1 MPSVSN
7 SNYRLGAKRL
17 TIKSIGINAMMAAA
31 LLAITVVGRASVDE
45 VARWNQVATDATV
58 AAKTNPLAES
68 RIFAIL
74 HVAIH
79 DAVNAVEPRYEP
91 YQPRTS
97 PAPAGAS
104 VEAAIAG
111 AAHATLV
118 ALLPDSKAIFDA
130 ALEETLRAITDD
142 SRRTAGLEV
151 GRTAA
156 AAILTARQN
165 DGENRTVQYTPGTKP
180 GDYCPTPPDFKPAAL
195 VQWGSV
201 TPFVLKSAD
210 QFRCPEPPAV
220 NSSRALADLEEVK
233 AIGGSKSATRTA
245 EQSEIG
251 RYWYESSP
259 QGWNRIA
266 REVLAARQFDVWENA
281 RLFALLN
288 LAMAD
293 GYIAG
298 FDSKYYYNYW
308 RPVTAIREG
317 GDSEWLSCLP
327 TPPVPD
333 YPSTHTV
340 EGAAAAT
347 VMARFFNTDF
357 ISFSMTSGAPYPG
370 ITRKFWSFSEAAR
383 ENGASRIL
391 CGIHFSTAVNAG
403 YIQGERIGEWAFE
416 HALQPAKP
424 QQAAAPL
431 PPRRKRRN
439 TEAAE

>member
-1 MPSVSN
+1 
-7 SNYRLGAKRL
+7 
-17 TIKSIGINAMMAAA
+17 MMAAA

-45 VARWNQVATDATV
+45 VVRWNQVATDATV
-58 AAKTNPLAES
+58 TAKTNPLAES

-91 YQPRTS
+91 YQPGTS
-97 PAPAGAS
+97 PAPSGAS

-118 ALLPDSKAIFDA
+118 TLLPDSKAIFDA
-130 ALEETLRAITDD
+130 ALEERVRAITDD

-156 AAILTARQN
+156 AAILTARQS

-298 FDSKYYYNYW
+298 FDSKYHYNYW

-317 GDSEWLSCLP
+317 GDSEWLSCLS

-340 EGAAAAT
+340 EGAAAAA

-383 ENGASRIL
+383 ENAASRIL

-403 YIQGERIGEWAFE
+403 YIQGERIGEWTFE
-416 HALQPAKP
+416 QALRPAKP
-424 QQAAAPL
+424 QPAITASLASE
-431 PPRRKRRN
+431 R
-439 TEAAE
+439 TEH

>member
-1 MPSVSN
+1 MPPVSN
-7 SNYRLGAKRL
+7 SNYWVGAKRV
-17 TIKSIGINAMMAAA
+17 TIRSVTVA
-31 LLAITVVGRASVDE
+31 LLAITVVARASVDE
-45 VARWNQVATDATV
+45 VVRWNQVATDATV
-58 AAKTNPLAES
+58 AAKINPLAES

-74 HVAIH
+74 HAAIH
-79 DAVNAVEPRYEP
+79 DAVNAIEPRYEP

-111 AAHATLV
+111 AAHTTLV
-118 ALLPDSKAIFDA
+118 ALLPDSKATFDA
-130 ALEETLRAITDD
+130 ALEETLRSITDD
-142 SRRTAGLEV
+142 SRKAPGLEV

-156 AAILTARQN
+156 TAILTAREN
-165 DGENRTVQYTPGTKP
+165 DGANRTVEYTPGTKP

-195 VQWGSV
+195 VQWASM

-210 QFRCPEPPAV
+210 QFRCPDPPAV
-220 NSSRALADLEEVK
+220 NSPRALADLEEVK
-233 AIGGSKSATRTA
+233 AIGGSKSAVRTP

-293 GYIAG
+293 GYIGG
-298 FDSKYYYNYW
+298 FDTKYHCNYW
-308 RPVTAIREG
+308 RPVTAIRAG
-317 GDSEWLSCLP
+317 GDSEWLSYLP

-357 ISFSMTSGAPYPG
+357 ISFSMTSGDPYPG

-403 YIQGERIGEWAFE
+403 YVQGERIGEWAYE
-416 HALQPAKP
+416 NALRPAKA
-424 QQAAAPL
+424 QQAMTASPVSE
-431 PPRRKRRN
+431 KRP
-439 TEAAE
+439 TEAAEQ

>member
-1 MPSVSN
+1 MPSTSK
-7 SNYRLGAKRL
+7 SNYCQNGKRL
-17 TIKSIGINAMMAAA
+17 TVRSVETIAILTAA
-31 LLAITVVGRASVDE
+31 LLTITVASKASADE
-45 VARWNQVATDATV
+45 VTRWNQVATDATV
-58 AAKTNPLAES
+58 AAKINPLAES

-79 DAVNAVEPRYEP
+79 DAVNAVEPRYEL

-97 PAPAGAS
+97 SAPAGAS

-130 ALEETLRAITDD
+130 ALEETLRAIIDD
-142 SRRTAGLEV
+142 SRRVAGLEV
-151 GRTAA
+151 GRAAA

-165 DGENRTVQYTPGTKP
+165 DGENRTVEYTPGTKP

-210 QFRCPEPPAV
+210 QFRCPDPPAV
-220 NSSRALADLEEVK
+220 NSPRALADLEEVK
-233 AIGGSKSATRTA
+233 AIGGSKSLTRTA

-266 REVLAARQFDVWENA
+266 REVLAPRQFDAWENA
-281 RLFALLN
+281 RLLALLN

-298 FDSKYYYNYW
+298 FDSKYHCNYW
-308 RPVTAIREG
+308 RPVTAIRAG
-317 GDSEWLSCLP
+317 GDSEWLSYLP

-391 CGIHFSTAVNAG
+391 CGIHFATAVNAG
-403 YIQGERIGEWAFE
+403 YIQGERVGEWAYE
-416 HALQPAKP
+416 NALRPAKP
-424 QQAAAPL
+424 QPAISASPVSE
-431 PPRRKRRN
+431 K
-439 TEAAE
+439 AEP

>member
-1 MPSVSN
+1 MPSISN
-7 SNYRLGAKRL
+7 SNDRLGAKRL
-17 TIKSIGINAMMAAA
+17 TVRSIGINAVMAAA

-45 VARWNQVATDATV
+45 VARWNQLATDATI

-79 DAVNAVEPRYEP
+79 DAVNAVDPRYEP

-104 VEAAIAG
+104 AEAAIAG

-118 ALLPDSKAIFDA
+118 ALLPGSKATFDA
-130 ALEETLRAITDD
+130 ALEETLRAITDEP
-142 SRRTAGLEV
+142 RRTAGLEV

-165 DGENRTVQYTPGTKP
+165 DGENRTVEYTPGTKP
-180 GDYCPTPPDFKPAAL
+180 GDYRPTAPDFKPAAL

-288 LAMAD
+288 LALAD

-298 FDSKYYYNYW
+298 FDSKYFYNYW

-340 EGAAAAT
+340 EGAAAAA
-347 VMARFFNTDF
+347 VLARFFNTDF

-416 HALQPAKP
+416 NALRPAKP
-424 QQAAAPL
+424 QPAITASAASE
-431 PPRRKRRN
+431 K
-439 TEAAE
+439 TEH

>member
-1 MPSVSN
+1 MPPVSN
-7 SNYRLGAKRL
+7 SNYWVGAKRL
-17 TIKSIGINAMMAAA
+17 TIRSITVA
-31 LLAITVVGRASVDE
+31 LLAITVVARASVDE
-45 VARWNQVATDATV
+45 VVRWNQVATDATV
-58 AAKTNPLAES
+58 AAKINALAES

-74 HVAIH
+74 HAAIH
-79 DAVNAVEPRYEP
+79 DAVNAIEPRYEP

-118 ALLPDSKAIFDA
+118 ALLPDSKATFDA
-130 ALEETLRAITDD
+130 ALEETLRSITDD
-142 SRRTAGLEV
+142 SRKAPGLEV

-156 AAILTARQN
+156 AAILTAREN
-165 DGENRTVQYTPGTKP
+165 DGANRTVEYTPGTKP

-195 VQWGSV
+195 VQWASM

-210 QFRCPEPPAV
+210 QFRCPDPPAV
-220 NSSRALADLEEVK
+220 NSPRALADLEEVK
-233 AIGGSKSATRTA
+233 AIGGSKSATRTP

-293 GYIAG
+293 GYIGG
-298 FDSKYYYNYW
+298 FDTKYHCNYW
-308 RPVTAIREG
+308 RPVTAIRAG
-317 GDSEWLSCLP
+317 GDSEWLSYLP

-357 ISFSMTSGAPYPG
+357 ISFSMTSGGEYSG

-403 YIQGERIGEWAFE
+403 YVQGERIGEWAYE
-416 HALQPAKP
+416 NALRPAKA
-424 QQAAAPL
+424 QQAMTASPVSE
-431 PPRRKRRN
+431 KRP
-439 TEAAE
+439 TEAAKQ

>member
-1 MPSVSN
+1 MPPVSN
-7 SNYRLGAKRL
+7 SNYWVGAKRL
-17 TIKSIGINAMMAAA
+17 TIRSITVA
-31 LLAITVVGRASVDE
+31 LLAITVVARASVDE
-45 VARWNQVATDATV
+45 VVRWNQVATDATV
-58 AAKTNPLAES
+58 AAKINALAES

-74 HVAIH
+74 HAAIH
-79 DAVNAVEPRYEP
+79 DAVNAIEPRYEP

-118 ALLPDSKAIFDA
+118 ALLPDSKATFDA
-130 ALEETLRAITDD
+130 ALEETLRSITDD
-142 SRRTAGLEV
+142 SRKAPGLEV

-156 AAILTARQN
+156 AAILTAREN
-165 DGENRTVQYTPGTKP
+165 DGANRTVEYTPGTKP

-195 VQWGSV
+195 VQWASM

-210 QFRCPEPPAV
+210 QFRCPDPPAV
-220 NSSRALADLEEVK
+220 NSPRALADLEEVK
-233 AIGGSKSATRTA
+233 AIGGSKSATRTP

-293 GYIAG
+293 GYIGG
-298 FDSKYYYNYW
+298 FDTKYHCNYW
-308 RPVTAIREG
+308 RPVTAIRAG
-317 GDSEWLSCLP
+317 GDSEWLSYLP

-357 ISFSMTSGAPYPG
+357 ISFSMTSGGEYPG

-403 YIQGERIGEWAFE
+403 YVQGERIGEWAYE
-416 HALQPAKP
+416 NALRPAKA
-424 QQAAAPL
+424 QQAMTASPVSE
-431 PPRRKRRN
+431 KRP
-439 TEAAE
+439 TEAAKQ

>member
-1 MPSVSN
+1 MPPVSN
-7 SNYRLGAKRL
+7 SNYWVGAKRL
-17 TIKSIGINAMMAAA
+17 TIRSITVA
-31 LLAITVVGRASVDE
+31 LLAITVVARASVDE
-45 VARWNQVATDATV
+45 VVRWNQVATDATV
-58 AAKTNPLAES
+58 AAKINPLAES

-74 HVAIH
+74 HAAIH
-79 DAVNAVEPRYEP
+79 DAVNAIEPRYEP

-118 ALLPDSKAIFDA
+118 ALLPDSKATFDA
-130 ALEETLRAITDD
+130 ALEETLRSITDD
-142 SRRTAGLEV
+142 SRKAPGLEV

-156 AAILTARQN
+156 TAILTAREN
-165 DGENRTVQYTPGTKP
+165 DGANRTVEYTPGTKP

-195 VQWGSV
+195 VQWASM

-210 QFRCPEPPAV
+210 QFRCPDPPAV
-220 NSSRALADLEEVK
+220 NSPRALADLEEVK
-233 AIGGSKSATRTA
+233 AIGGSKSATRTP

-293 GYIAG
+293 GYIGG
-298 FDSKYYYNYW
+298 FDTKYHCNYW
-308 RPVTAIREG
+308 RPVTAIRAG
-317 GDSEWLSCLP
+317 GDSEWLSYLP

-357 ISFSMTSGAPYPG
+357 ISFSMTSGGEYPG

-403 YIQGERIGEWAFE
+403 YVQGERIGEWAYE
-416 HALQPAKP
+416 NALRPAKA
-424 QQAAAPL
+424 QQAMTASPVSE
-431 PPRRKRRN
+431 KRP
-439 TEAAE
+439 TEAAKQ

>member
-1 MPSVSN
+1 MPPVSN
-7 SNYRLGAKRL
+7 SNYWVGAKRL
-17 TIKSIGINAMMAAA
+17 TIRSITVA
-31 LLAITVVGRASVDE
+31 LLAITVVARASVDE
-45 VARWNQVATDATV
+45 VVRWNQVATDATV
-58 AAKTNPLAES
+58 AAKINPLAES

-74 HVAIH
+74 HAAIH
-79 DAVNAVEPRYEP
+79 DAVNAIEPRYEP

-118 ALLPDSKAIFDA
+118 ALLPDSKATFDA
-130 ALEETLRAITDD
+130 ALEETLRAIADD
-142 SRRTAGLEV
+142 SRRGSGLEV

-156 AAILTARQN
+156 TAILTAREN
-165 DGENRTVQYTPGTKP
+165 DGANRTVEYTPGTKP

-195 VQWGSV
+195 VQWASM

-210 QFRCPEPPAV
+210 QFRCPDPPAV
-220 NSSRALADLEEVK
+220 NSPRALADLEEVK
-233 AIGGSKSATRTA
+233 AIGGSKSAVRTP
-245 EQSEIG
+245 EQSEIA

-293 GYIAG
+293 GYIGG
-298 FDSKYYYNYW
+298 FDTKYHCNYW
-308 RPVTAIREG
+308 RPVTAIRAG
-317 GDSEWLSCLP
+317 GDSEWLSYLP

-340 EGAAAAT
+340 EGAAAAA

-357 ISFSMTSGAPYPG
+357 ISFSMTSGGEYPG

-383 ENGASRIL
+383 ENGASRVL

-403 YIQGERIGEWAFE
+403 YVQGERIGEWAYE
-416 HALQPAKP
+416 NALRPAKP
-424 QQAAAPL
+424 QQAMTASPVSE
-431 PPRRKRRN
+431 KRP
-439 TEAAE
+439 TEAAKQ

>member
-1 MPSVSN
+1 M
-7 SNYRLGAKRL
+7 
-17 TIKSIGINAMMAAA
+17 
-31 LLAITVVGRASVDE
+31 
-45 VARWNQVATDATV
+45 
-58 AAKTNPLAES
+58 
-68 RIFAIL
+68 
-74 HVAIH
+74 
-79 DAVNAVEPRYEP
+79 
-91 YQPRTS
+91 
-97 PAPAGAS
+97 
-104 VEAAIAG
+104 
-111 AAHATLV
+111 
-118 ALLPDSKAIFDA
+118 
-130 ALEETLRAITDD
+130 
-142 SRRTAGLEV
+142 
-151 GRTAA
+151 
-156 AAILTARQN
+156 
-165 DGENRTVQYTPGTKP
+165 
-180 GDYCPTPPDFKPAAL
+180 
-195 VQWGSV
+195 

-298 FDSKYYYNYW
+298 FDSKYHYNYW

-317 GDSEWLSCLP
+317 GDSEWLSCLS

-383 ENGASRIL
+383 ENAASRIL

-403 YIQGERIGEWAFE
+403 YIQGERIGEWTFE
-416 HALQPAKP
+416 QALRPAKP
-424 QQAAAPL
+424 QPAITASLASE
-431 PPRRKRRN
+431 R
-439 TEAAE
+439 TEH

>member
-1 MPSVSN
+1 MPSASN
-7 SNYRLGAKRL
+7 FNYRLGARRL
-17 TIKSIGINAMMAAA
+17 KIRSIGINAIVAAA
-31 LLAITVVGRASVDE
+31 LAIAVVGRASVDE
-45 VARWNQVATDATV
+45 VLRWNQVATDAAI

-91 YQPRTS
+91 YLPRTS
-97 PAPAGAS
+97 PVPADAS

-118 ALLPDSKAIFDA
+118 ALLPDSKATFDA

-142 SRRTAGLEV
+142 STKTAGLEV
-151 GRTAA
+151 GGTAA

-165 DGENRTVQYTPGTKP
+165 DGENRTVEYTPGTKP

-210 QFRCPEPPAV
+210 QFRCPDPPAV
-220 NSSRALADLEEVK
+220 NSPRALADLEEVK

-245 EQSEIG
+245 EQSEIA

-266 REVLAARQFDVWENA
+266 REVLRARQFDVWENA

-293 GYIAG
+293 GYIGG
-298 FDSKYYYNYW
+298 FDSKYHCNYW
-308 RPVTAIREG
+308 RPVTAIRAG
-317 GDSEWLSCLP
+317 GDSEWLSYLP

-403 YIQGERIGEWAFE
+403 YVQGERIGEWAFE
-416 HALQPAKP
+416 NALRPTK
-424 QQAAAPL
+424 APEAITAS
-431 PPRRKRRN
+431 PVSQM
-439 TEAAE
+439 TEH

>member
-1 MPSVSN
+1 MTTK
-7 SNYRLGAKRL
+7 L
-17 TIKSIGINAMMAAA
+17 IGTNAMMAAA

-45 VARWNQVATDATV
+45 VARWNQVATDATI

-68 RIFAIL
+68 RIFAIM

-91 YQPRTS
+91 YRLKASRGPGRRLSRGSDRGRRARYTCRF
-97 PAPAGAS
+97 APGLES
-104 VEAAIAG
+104 ESLTRLWRKRCAAV
-111 AAHATLV
+111 T
-118 ALLPDSKAIFDA
+118 DESRKA
-130 ALEETLRAITDD
+130 
-142 SRRTAGLEV
+142 AGLKI

-156 AAILTARQN
+156 TAILTARQN
-165 DGENRTVQYTPGTKP
+165 DGENRTVDYTPGTKP
-180 GDYCPTPPDFKPAAL
+180 GDYCPTAPDFKPAAL

-220 NSSRALADLEEVK
+220 NSPRALADLEEVK
-233 AIGGSKSATRTA
+233 AIGGSKSVTRTP

-298 FDSKYYYNYW
+298 FEDKYYYNYW

-317 GDSEWLSCLP
+317 GDSEWLSYLP

-333 YPSTHTV
+333 YPSNHTV

-347 VMARFFNTDF
+347 VLARFFNTDF
-357 ISFSMTSGAPYPG
+357 VSFSMTSGAPYPG

-416 HALQPAKP
+416 QALRPAKP
-424 QQAAAPL
+424 QPAITASAASE
-431 PPRRKRRN
+431 K
-439 TEAAE
+439 TEH

>member
-1 MPSVSN
+1 MPPVSN
-7 SNYRLGAKRL
+7 SNYWVGAKRL
-17 TIKSIGINAMMAAA
+17 TIRSITVA
-31 LLAITVVGRASVDE
+31 LLAITVVARASVDE
-45 VARWNQVATDATV
+45 VVRWNQVATDATV
-58 AAKTNPLAES
+58 AAKINALAES

-74 HVAIH
+74 HAAIH
-79 DAVNAVEPRYEP
+79 DAVNAIEPRYEP

-118 ALLPDSKAIFDA
+118 ALLPDSKATFDA
-130 ALEETLRAITDD
+130 ALEETLRSITDD
-142 SRRTAGLEV
+142 SRKAPGLEV

-156 AAILTARQN
+156 AAILTAREN
-165 DGENRTVQYTPGTKP
+165 DGANRTVEYTPGTKP

-195 VQWGSV
+195 VQWASM

-210 QFRCPEPPAV
+210 QFRCPDPPAV
-220 NSSRALADLEEVK
+220 NSPRALADLEEVK
-233 AIGGSKSATRTA
+233 AIGGSKSATRTP

-293 GYIAG
+293 GYIGG
-298 FDSKYYYNYW
+298 FDTKYHCNYW
-308 RPVTAIREG
+308 RPVTAIRAG
-317 GDSEWLSCLP
+317 GDSEWLSYLP

-357 ISFSMTSGAPYPG
+357 ISFSMTSGGEYPG

-403 YIQGERIGEWAFE
+403 YVQGERIGEWAYE
-416 HALQPAKP
+416 NALQPAKA
-424 QQAAAPL
+424 QQAMTASPVSE
-431 PPRRKRRN
+431 KRP
-439 TEAAE
+439 TEAAKQ